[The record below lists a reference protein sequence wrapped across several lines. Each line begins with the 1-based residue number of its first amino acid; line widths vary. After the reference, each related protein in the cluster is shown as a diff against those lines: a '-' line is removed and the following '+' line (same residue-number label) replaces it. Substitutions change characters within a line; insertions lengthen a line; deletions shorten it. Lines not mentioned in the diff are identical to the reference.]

1 MDRQDLA
8 TEGGA
13 AAPALP
19 IGYTRPP
26 GIGTP
31 GAWNHGG
38 NSAPAQAP
46 VAGLGKSEQSGERR
60 GSK

>member
-1 MDRQDLA
+1 MEGLDLLTA
-8 TEGGA
+8 GG
-13 AAPALP
+13 
-19 IGYTRPP
+19 TTTP

-60 GSK
+60 GAK